1 MQDGTPAGPVI
12 FFGTPE
18 FAVPTLDALVAAGL
32 SVGLVVSQPD
42 RRAGRGGRYRSPP
55 VAVRARELG
64 LELVQPGRV
73 RSREFLELAGAVE
86 PVLAVV
92 VAFGQ
97 IFRKSLL
104 RLPELGCVNLH
115 ASLLPRWRGA
125 SPIVAAIAA
134 GDRVTGV
141 TTMVMERGL
150 DSGPIL
156 LQRELAIGER
166 ETTAELSP
174 RLAEAG
180 AELMVRTVCG
190 LAAAELTP
198 QPQESSLV
206 THAPM
211 LARADGRVDWRLHAA
226 TQFNRWRA
234 FTPWPGLHAEQGG
247 RPVKLLAVEPVD
259 ASAVAAANVEAANVN
274 AAGVDAAGV
283 AAPGVIVGVEAG
295 LLVVGCG
302 HGTALGVARLQRP
315 GGRPLAA
322 VDFVNGERLAPGDRF
337 E

>member
-1 MQDGTPAGPVI
+1 MSRLPRHGTLDGTLDGPII
-12 FFGTPE
+12 FFGTPD
-18 FAVPTLDALVAAGL
+18 FAVPTLEALVEAGL
-32 SVGLVVSQPD
+32 PVALAVTQPD
-42 RRAGRGGRYRSPP
+42 RPAGRGGRHRSPP

-64 LELVQPGRV
+64 LELAQPPRV
-73 RSREFLELAGAVE
+73 RAADFLDRAAALE
-86 PVLAVV
+86 PALAVV

-97 IFRKSLL
+97 IFRRRLL
-104 RLPELGCVNLH
+104 ELPALGCVNLH

-134 GDRVTGV
+134 GDRTTGV

-156 LQRELAIGER
+156 LQREIAIGER

-174 RLAEAG
+174 RLAATG
-180 AELMVRTVCG
+180 ARLMVQTIGG
-190 LAAAELTP
+190 LAAGEIAP
-198 QPQESSLV
+198 RPQEESLV

-211 LARADGRVDWRLHAA
+211 LERADGRVDWRLDAQ
-226 TQFNRWRA
+226 TQFNRLRA
-234 FTPWPGLHAEQGG
+234 FTPWPGLHAEQAG
-247 RPVKLLAVEPVD
+247 RPVKLLAAEP
-259 ASAVAAANVEAANVN
+259 ASA
-274 AAGVDAAGV
+274 DAE
-283 AAPGVIVGVEAG
+283 AAPGVIVGLREG

-302 HGTALGVARLQRP
+302 GGTALGISRLQRP

-322 VDFVNGERLAPGDRF
+322 VDFVNGERLRPGDRF

>member
-1 MQDGTPAGPVI
+1 VKVDGVARRGVAALPGPVI

-18 FAVPTLDALVAAGL
+18 FAVPTLEALVEEGVAI
-32 SVGLVVSQPD
+32 GLVVSQPD
-42 RRAGRGGRYRSPP
+42 RPAGRGRQRRSPP
-55 VAVRARELG
+55 VAVKARQLG
-64 LELVQPGRV
+64 LELAQPRRV
-73 RSREFLELAGAVE
+73 REAEFLERAAALD
-86 PVLAVV
+86 PLLAVV

-97 IFRKSLL
+97 IFRGRLL
-104 RLPELGCVNLH
+104 RLPALGCVNLH

-134 GDRVTGV
+134 GDRTTGV
-141 TTMVMERGL
+141 TTMVMEKGL

-156 LQRELAIGER
+156 RQREIAIGDR

-174 RLAEAG
+174 RLAAAG
-180 AELMVRTVCG
+180 AELMIETVRA
-190 LAAAELTP
+190 LAAGELTP
-198 QPQESSLV
+198 RPQRPSLI

-211 LARADGRVDWRLHAA
+211 LERADGRVDWRLDAA
-226 TQFNRWRA
+226 SQFNRLRA

-247 RPVKLLAVEPVD
+247 RPVKLLAAEPV
-259 ASAVAAANVEAANVN
+259 AGAEA
-274 AAGVDAAGV
+274 
-283 AAPGVIVGVEAG
+283 AAPGVVVGLRRD

-302 HGTALGVARLQRP
+302 GGTALGIARLQRP

-322 VDFVNGERLAPGDRF
+322 TDFVNGERLHPGDRF

>member
-1 MQDGTPAGPVI
+1 MNPAPRLAGPII

-18 FAVPTLDALVAAGL
+18 FALPTLEALVAEDL
-32 SVGLVVSQPD
+32 PVGLVVTQPD
-42 RRAGRGGRYRSPP
+42 RPFGRGGRQRSPP

-64 LELVQPGRV
+64 LELVQPRRV
-73 RSREFLELAGAVE
+73 RADDFLDRAMAVE
-86 PVLAVV
+86 PALAVV

-97 IFRKSLL
+97 IFRSRLL
-104 RLPELGCVNLH
+104 GLPALGCVNLH

-125 SPIVAAIAA
+125 SPIAAAIAA

-141 TTMVMERGL
+141 STMVMGKGL

-156 LQRELAIGER
+156 LQREVAVGDQ

-174 RLAEAG
+174 RLAQAG
-180 AELMVRTVCG
+180 AELMIETVHG
-190 LAAAELTP
+190 LAAGELTP
-198 QPQESSLV
+198 RPQRASLV

-211 LARADGRVDWRLHAA
+211 LERADGRVDWRLDARSL
-226 TQFNRWRA
+226 FNRLRA

-247 RPVKLLAVEPVD
+247 RPVKLLAAEPLRGD
-259 ASAVAAANVEAANVN
+259 GEAL
-274 AAGVDAAGV
+274 
-283 AAPGVIVGVEAG
+283 PGVIVGLRRG
-295 LLVVGCG
+295 LLEVGCG
-302 HGTALGVARLQRP
+302 GRTTLGVARLQRP

-322 VDFVNGERLAPGDRF
+322 ADFVNGERLRAGDRF